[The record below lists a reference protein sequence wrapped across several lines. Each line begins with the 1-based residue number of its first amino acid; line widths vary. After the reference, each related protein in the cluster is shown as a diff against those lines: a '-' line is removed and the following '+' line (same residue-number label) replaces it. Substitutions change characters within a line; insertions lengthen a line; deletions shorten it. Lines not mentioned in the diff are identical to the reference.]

1 VQVQVFTDQTID
13 TTLGNG
19 TLAQLPAS
27 PTFVYNKLQSDTILK
42 ITYQDTFYNQVG
54 PGNVS
59 VCTYQLRVD
68 GLASTPAWGP
78 PYMHVG
84 NVLNST
90 IASSGIF
97 TGLSAGPHVLSFWH
111 SQINSTMC
119 IRNSGGNLTV
129 VTVEEIKVGQ

>member
-1 VQVQVFTDQTID
+1 VNF
-13 TTLGNG
+13 
-19 TLAQLPAS
+19 AQMTNS

-42 ITYQDTFYNQVG
+42 ITYQDTFANQG
-54 PGNVS
+54 PGAS
-59 VCTYQLRVD
+59 TCTYQLRVD
-68 GLASTPAWGP
+68 GTTSGPEFGP
-78 PYMHVG
+78 PAITVS
-84 NVLNST
+84 NVVNTTSD
-90 IASSGIF
+90 SMGIF